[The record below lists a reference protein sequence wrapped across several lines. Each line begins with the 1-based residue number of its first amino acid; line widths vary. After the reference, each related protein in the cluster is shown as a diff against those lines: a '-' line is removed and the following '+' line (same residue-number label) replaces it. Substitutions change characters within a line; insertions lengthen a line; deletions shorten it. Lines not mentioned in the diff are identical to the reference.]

1 MKVSK
6 GYLKKI
12 IAEELEKV
20 VSEDSKAGKIDRK
33 DVANIASGRWLKE
46 EEEEQGE
53 TLEEEEEL
61 EERRRT
67 ADGSGETSHGRGR
80 YQEDALEE
88 RLSTL
93 EEKIDQ
99 LLNKG

>member
-6 GYLKKI
+6 SYLKKI

-20 VSEDSKAGKIDRK
+20 VGENGEIS
-33 DVANIASGRWLKE
+33 LQ
-46 EEEEQGE
+46 EEEEQAD

-61 EERRRT
+61 EERRLT
-67 ADGSGETSHGRGR
+67 ADGSGETSRGRGR

>member
-6 GYLKKI
+6 SYLKKI

-20 VSEDSKAGKIDRK
+20 VGENGEIS
-33 DVANIASGRWLKE
+33 LQ
-46 EEEEQGE
+46 EEEEQAD

-61 EERRRT
+61 EERRLT

>member
-6 GYLKKI
+6 SYLKKI

-20 VSEDSKAGKIDRK
+20 VGENGEIS
-33 DVANIASGRWLKE
+33 LQ
-46 EEEEQGE
+46 EEEEQAD

-61 EERRRT
+61 EERRLT
-67 ADGSGETSHGRGR
+67 ADGSGETTHGRGR